1 MLIADGV
8 SERLREERDRKG
20 LTQLEFA
27 TLVGV
32 SRGTQK
38 NYELGAAVGAMDLKY
53 LAALEAN
60 GVDATYVLTGQRT
73 IAAGLSDDE
82 FTILEQYRAIL
93 SEDQRS
99 LRRFLKAMFDDSRQ
113 PN

>member
-1 MLIADGV
+1 MLIAEGV

-53 LAALEAN
+53 LASLEAN
-60 GVDATYVLTGQRT
+60 GIDATYVLTGQRT
-73 IAAGLSDDE
+73 IAAGLTDEE
-82 FTILEQYRAIL
+82 FTLLEQYREIH
-93 SEDQRS
+93 EQDQRA
-99 LRRFLKAMFDDSRQ
+99 LRRFLKAMFDDANQ
-113 PN
+113 

>member
-20 LTQLEFA
+20 LTQLDFA
-27 TLVGV
+27 TLIGV

-38 NYELGAAVGAMDLKY
+38 NYEVGAAVGAMDLKY

-73 IAAGLSDDE
+73 VAAGLTGEE
-82 FTILEQYRAIL
+82 FTILEHYRAI
-93 SEDQRS
+93 SAEDQRS
-99 LRRFLKAMFDDSRQ
+99 IRRFLKAMFDDSRK
-113 PN
+113 PT

>member
-53 LAALEAN
+53 LASLEAN
-60 GVDATYVLTGQRT
+60 GIDATYVLTGQRT
-73 IAAGLSDDE
+73 VAAGLTEEE
-82 FTILEQYRAIL
+82 FTVLEHYRAIAV
-93 SEDQRS
+93 EDQRS
-99 LRRFLKAMFDDSRQ
+99 IRRFLRAMVADAGQ
-113 PN
+113 

>member
-1 MLIADGV
+1 MLIAEGV

-53 LAALEAN
+53 LASLEAN
-60 GVDATYVLTGQRT
+60 GIDATYVLTGQRT
-73 IAAGLSDDE
+73 IAAGLTDEE
-82 FTILEQYRAIL
+82 FTLLERYREIP
-93 SEDQRS
+93 EQDQRA
-99 LRRFLKAMFDDSRQ
+99 LRRFLKAMFDDANQ
-113 PN
+113 

>member
-1 MLIADGV
+1 MLIAEGV

-53 LAALEAN
+53 LASLEAN
-60 GVDATYVLTGQRT
+60 GIDATYVLTGQRT
-73 IAAGLSDDE
+73 VAAGLTEEE
-82 FTILEQYRAIL
+82 FTVLEHYRAI
-93 SEDQRS
+93 EVDDQRS
-99 LRRFLKAMFDDSRQ
+99 IRRFLRAMVADAGH
-113 PN
+113 

>member
-1 MLIADGV
+1 MLIAEGV

-60 GVDATYVLTGQRT
+60 GIDATYVLTGQRT
-73 IAAGLSDDE
+73 IAAGLTEEE
-82 FTILEQYRAIL
+82 FTVLEQYL
-93 SEDQRS
+93 S
-99 LRRFLKAMFDDSRQ
+99 LIHI
-113 PN
+113 

>member
-1 MLIADGV
+1 MLIAEGV

-60 GVDATYVLTGQRT
+60 GIDATYVLTGQRT
-73 IAAGLSDDE
+73 IAAGLTEEE
-82 FTILEQYRAIL
+82 FTVLEQYRAIVA
-93 SEDQRS
+93 EDRRS
-99 LRRFLKAMFDDSRQ
+99 IRRFLKAMIADAGQ
-113 PN
+113 